1 MDLSNLSTE
10 ERRKVELENL
20 AKATF
25 LTDKLIQPDD
35 ELNFYDEL
43 KKHFGN
49 VKIIKLKIN
58 AQNDMLWG
66 SMGMQQFIN
75 EFLNSLN
82 LKNSIVDLMP
92 FDEYFELKQ
101 PIATGG
107 NLFNL
112 IGDLCSIL
120 KEGGCYG
127 SGSNLSNDEIIR
139 ITKQFIDD
147 NLKEGYKMYH
157 YIKISEPWNR
167 WFSYQPIYALTFLLI
182 NLYRDEMLMIC
193 ISDTD

>member
-66 SMGMQQFIN
+66 SMGMQQFTN
-75 EFLNSLN
+75 EFFNSSN

-101 PIATGG
+101 PIAIGG

-127 SGSNLSNDEIIR
+127 
-139 ITKQFIDD
+139 K
-147 NLKEGYKMYH
+147 
-157 YIKISEPWNR
+157 
-167 WFSYQPIYALTFLLI
+167 WF
-182 NLYRDEMLMIC
+182 
-193 ISDTD
+193 